1 MIGLKRG
8 TVKLVL
14 HHKDWVILF
23 ENEKK
28 SLKKLLDNNIR
39 IEHVGSTAIPE
50 VYAKPVIDIVI
61 GCTEKDDINGVF
73 EKVKSLGYEDMGEK
87 GKPGRRFFA
96 KGPDDNR
103 TFYIHVV
110 RINGDNWDEYI
121 LFRDFLLHNKKVR
134 ENYNKLKKELFKKY
148 ANNRK
153 LYTGGKAKFITD
165 IINKVK
171 KL

>member
-1 MIGLKRG
+1 M
-8 TVKLVL
+8 VKLFL
-14 HHKDWVILF
+14 HHKDWAILF
-23 ENEKK
+23 GNEKK
-28 SLKKLLDNNIR
+28 SLKKLLGNNIR

-61 GCTEKDDINGVF
+61 GYTRKDDINDVF
-73 EKVKSLGYEDMGEK
+73 DKIKSLDYEDMGEK

-110 RINGDNWDEYI
+110 SINSNNWNEYI
-121 LFRDFLLHNKKVR
+121 LFRDFLLQNKKAR
-134 ENYNKLKKELFKKY
+134 DNYNRLKKSLFEKY
-148 ANNRK
+148 ADNRE
-153 LYTGGKAKFITD
+153 LYTNGKAEFITD
-165 IINKVK
+165 IINKTN